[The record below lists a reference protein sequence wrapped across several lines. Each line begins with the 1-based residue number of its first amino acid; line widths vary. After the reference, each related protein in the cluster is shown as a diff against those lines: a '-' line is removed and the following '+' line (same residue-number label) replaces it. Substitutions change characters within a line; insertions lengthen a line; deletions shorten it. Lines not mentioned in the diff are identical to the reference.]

1 MQDKTYW
8 MQEVEKYFLIKVA
21 TAGWKVCINVS
32 SFSALFD
39 LSFTGSLKLQKK
51 KNQFG
56 IP

>member
-51 KNQFG
+51 NQFG